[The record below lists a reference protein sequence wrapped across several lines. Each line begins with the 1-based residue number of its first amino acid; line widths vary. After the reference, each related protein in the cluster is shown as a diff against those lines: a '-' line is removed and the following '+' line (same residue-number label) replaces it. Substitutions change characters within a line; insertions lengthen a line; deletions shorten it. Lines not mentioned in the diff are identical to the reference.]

1 MLILDSQGIIYSMG
15 LSEQEQSAIETW
27 LKNNKP
33 VKYPTGYSSI
43 YDEYGNKRISLKFRM
58 AGLAKRIR
66 YALKKDSSMSY
77 FDLAKH
83 LVLPYDDVVAV
94 CKKHNIEVSK

>member
-1 MLILDSQGIIYSMG
+1 MP
-15 LSEQEQSAIETW
+15 LSEQEQQAIDTW
-27 LKNNKP
+27 LKENKP

-43 YDEYGNKRISLKFRM
+43 FDEYGNKRISLKFRM

-66 YALKKDSSMSY
+66 SALKKTPTMSY
-77 FDLAKH
+77 ADLAKQ

-94 CKKHNIEVSK
+94 CKKHNIKVKE